1 MPNFKELAENNTG
14 PRCGPVVEN
23 FLVAVVLWLEWAFDF
38 HTDIIGLIAAKGFKL
53 YTDLL
58 KVQGS
63 YFLIQMLWQDVYFIL
78 VLITTQPKL

>member
-1 MPNFKELAENNTG
+1 MAENNTG

-38 HTDIIGLIAAKGFKL
+38 HTDVIGLICAKGFKL

-58 KVQGS
+58 KV
-63 YFLIQMLWQDVYFIL
+63 
-78 VLITTQPKL
+78 